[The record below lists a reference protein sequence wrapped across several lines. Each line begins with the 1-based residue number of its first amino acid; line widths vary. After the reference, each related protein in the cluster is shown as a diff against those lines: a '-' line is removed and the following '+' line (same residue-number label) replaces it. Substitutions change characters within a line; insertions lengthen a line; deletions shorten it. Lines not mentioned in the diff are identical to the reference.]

1 MSLSIEHSRFDV
13 IVVGAG
19 SAGLPTAYFAARRG
33 ARVLLLDADAQIGGT
48 MQISSGQMS
57 AAGTRLQ
64 KSKGIIDT
72 ADEHYAD
79 IMRISRGTVNA
90 GLVRLAVDHAGA
102 TFDWLMENGLDVL
115 PEHPVLGQAH
125 EPYTKPRYAWG
136 ARMGRSIIAVIEPL
150 LKAEIARGAIDLRL
164 NHEVTSLLQEESGAV
179 IGVEAH
185 DADGHRFAFHGDS
198 IVLTA
203 GGYMG
208 NPTMFEALTGVP
220 QFYMGANPKNRGMVH
235 QIVEAAGGF
244 IRGAELYLSNFGNV
258 LDGEAYPAG
267 LAARIN
273 HFPEM
278 RPPWEIYVNLHGQRF
293 VREDMPSVDAREQSL
308 RVQPGL
314 RYWAVFDQRILDR
327 APPLLSVMSPEDVR
341 AAFNVRPFFHRADT
355 LHALAAAAGISA
367 EGLADTVRLYNYG
380 VRTGN
385 DLLGR
390 KHLPLPIDTPP
401 FYAIRAQGTSISST
415 AGIAVDD
422 RLRVIR
428 RDGAPI
434 PNLFAAGEILGTAQT
449 MGQSVCGGMNVTPA
463 LTFGRLLGSEMLP
476 IRANREPA

>member
-1 MSLSIEHSRFDV
+1 MTASLSLGRYDV

-33 ARVLLLDADAQIGGT
+33 ARVLLLDADRQIGGT

-57 AAGTRLQ
+57 AAGTALQ
-64 KSKGIIDT
+64 KSKGI
-72 ADEHYAD
+72 ADSAEEHFAD
-79 IMRISRGTVNA
+79 ILRISRGTVNA
-90 GLVRLAVDHAGA
+90 ALVRLAVTHAGA

-150 LKAEIARGAIDLRL
+150 LQAEIARGAVDLRL
-164 NHEVTSLLQEESGAV
+164 NHEVTALLQEEDGAIV
-179 IGVEAH
+179 GVEAH
-185 DADGHRFAFHGDS
+185 DGEGRLAAFHGDS
-198 IVLTA
+198 VVLTA

-208 NPTMFEALTGVP
+208 NPTMFEAVNGVP
-220 QFYMGANPKNRGMVH
+220 QFYMGANPKNRGIVH
-235 QIVEAAGGF
+235 QIVETVGGYM
-244 IRGAELYLSNFGNV
+244 RGGELYLSNFGNI
-258 LDGEAYPAG
+258 LDSENYPAG

-273 HFPEM
+273 HFPEV
-278 RPPWEIYVNLHGQRF
+278 RPPWEIYVNVHGQRF

-314 RYWAVFDQRILDR
+314 RYWAVFDQMIFDA
-327 APPLLSVMSPEDVR
+327 APPLLTVMTPEEVR
-341 AAFNVRPFFHRADT
+341 TAFNARPFFHRADT
-355 LHALAAAAGISA
+355 LHELARLAGVDA
-367 EGLADTVRLYNYG
+367 HGLADTVRLYNYG
-380 VRTGN
+380 VQTGN

-390 KHLPLPIDTPP
+390 RHLPRAIETPP

-428 RDGAPI
+428 HDGTPI
-434 PNLFAAGEILGTAQT
+434 PNLYAAGEILGTAQT

-463 LTFGRLLGSEMLP
+463 LTFGRLLGAEMLP
-476 IRANREPA
+476 IRADRETV